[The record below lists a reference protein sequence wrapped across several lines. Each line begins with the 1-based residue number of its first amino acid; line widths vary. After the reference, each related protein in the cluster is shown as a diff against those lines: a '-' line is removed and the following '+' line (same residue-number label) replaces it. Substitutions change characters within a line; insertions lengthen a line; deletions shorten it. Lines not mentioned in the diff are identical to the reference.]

1 MSLQTAQGPSTV
13 THAPA
18 VNPQRQHGPVW
29 HSSSQQLPPGIFI
42 YHATLTSA
50 TTKNNKHQQQPKQLQ
65 GEPRIQRLRSRF
77 CLCAFVFHAA
87 ALRSSPGPPPHP
99 RTHSSCFC
107 VSKPDPA
114 LVDYSKWSQL
124 KSIFNHPPLQR
135 LLSPQRTWKDERQ
148 FDALIF
154 RLMVNILERYV
165 RGEGVFELLRF
176 FFLFYFISLLVS
188 LN

>member
-1 MSLQTAQGPSTV
+1 MLPQWTHSVSTGPSDIHHRNNSRPASLFITPRWRAQQQK
-13 THAPA
+13 TTNINSNPNSCRGSRASSGFAPA
-18 VNPQRQHGPVW
+18 FVCVLLFFTP
-29 HSSSQQLPPGIFI
+29 
-42 YHATLTSA
+42 
-50 TTKNNKHQQQPKQLQ
+50 
-65 GEPRIQRLRSRF
+65 LRCEAAQDHRRTRVRARAAS
-77 CLCAFVFHAA
+77 VFQN
-87 ALRSSPGPPPHP
+87 
-99 RTHSSCFC
+99 
-107 VSKPDPA
+107 PDPA

-154 RLMVNILERYV
+154 RLMVNILERCV

>member
-1 MSLQTAQGPSTV
+1 MLPQWTHSVSTGPSDIHHRNNSRPASLFITPRWRAQQQK
-13 THAPA
+13 TTNINSNPNSCRGSRASSGFAPA
-18 VNPQRQHGPVW
+18 FVCVLLFFTP
-29 HSSSQQLPPGIFI
+29 
-42 YHATLTSA
+42 
-50 TTKNNKHQQQPKQLQ
+50 
-65 GEPRIQRLRSRF
+65 LR
-77 CLCAFVFHAA
+77 CEAA
-87 ALRSSPGPPPHP
+87 QDHR
-99 RTHSSCFC
+99 RTRVRTRAA

-135 LLSPQRTWKDERQ
+135 LLSPQRTWKDESQ

-154 RLMVNILERYV
+154 RLMVNILERCV